1 MGHYPCWVCFQAITT
16 RPPTARVLI
25 PEQGCRMTPR
35 FELAGNVPGGHG
47 DRLGGAGAGHGEARE
62 MRANGVTAS
71 QAILARPMFPKAR

>member
-1 MGHYPCWVCFQAITT
+1 
-16 RPPTARVLI
+16 
-25 PEQGCRMTPR
+25 MTPR